1 MYISKQPFS
10 TAVNLQH
17 LRNSYLV
24 LKYRDWCLCLLNQNT
39 IEVMILTKISFVGA
53 IRCFRTIGFLL
64 ATTFKIE

>member
-24 LKYRDWCLCLLNQNT
+24 LKYRDWYHRSNDT
-39 IEVMILTKISFVGA
+39 YKDK
-53 IRCFRTIGFLL
+53 FRWSDTLFQDNWVSPCSD
-64 ATTFKIE
+64 F